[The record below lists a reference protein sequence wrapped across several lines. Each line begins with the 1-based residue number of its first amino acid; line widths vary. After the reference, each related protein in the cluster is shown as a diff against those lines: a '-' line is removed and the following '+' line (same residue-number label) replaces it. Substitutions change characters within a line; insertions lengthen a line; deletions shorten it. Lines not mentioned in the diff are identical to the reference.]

1 MLRVD
6 KIYDFLKIKP
16 SGFAVVLL
24 VACVMIC
31 NTALLCAADRQSVGL
46 VLSGG
51 GAKGIAHIG
60 ALKAFEENGI
70 PIDYVAGTSM
80 GAIVGALYA
89 AGYSPD
95 EMLALI
101 NSRGFS
107 YWSTGRVDETLVYY
121 FNQELP
127 SPTIASIGIKN
138 RNDKSPSVPASL
150 ISPLPMN
157 FAFMDIFA
165 AYTGQCGGDFNQL
178 FVPFRCVASDVA
190 GKHKVVFAS
199 GHLEDA
205 VRASMSFPVV
215 FQPIEIDGTLMYDGG
230 IYDNFPVDVMR
241 GDFHPDIMLGIDVS
255 TQEAHP
261 SQDIVNQLEN
271 MIIQN
276 NDYDL
281 PAKEGVKIH
290 MNLNEFSLL
299 DFQKADEISRIGY
312 ERTMA
317 MMDSIKARVHAR
329 RSVGEVAG
337 RRAAFKRATPAL
349 RFASVKTTGGTA
361 RQNEFIDYL
370 FDHSEEADTFGVN
383 AARDAFY
390 RAVSTGRMR
399 DLKPD
404 ASYDQETGL
413 FDLSL
418 KANVKNDLRV
428 NFGGYLTSS
437 MNSMAFVSAGYHTL
451 SFRSVEA
458 NVSAW
463 IGQSYMAGMVN
474 AGLHLRSGNPSSI
487 TLQGVVSRQRF
498 HESDHL
504 FYRTNVPSYVSNM
517 EGFVKLAYS
526 MAAGRHGK
534 VSFGL
539 GYGYLDN
546 RYYDRTQNPSLIS
559 DKDRCT
565 YSLQQC
571 YADYEYNTLDN
582 RNYPVSG
589 VSVNL
594 SVSGVTGRSRFMPN
608 SSSMNPADDH
618 STWWRVNAEAA
629 KYFDLSRRF
638 SLGAAVNVLA
648 TGRHLIGDYN
658 ASMVSAPAFNPTP
671 ASYNVFNPGLR
682 ANGYCAAGVVPVW
695 KVMTNLQL
703 RGTAYAFM
711 PVRDIRADERGM
723 AVYGDWFPRTTC
735 FAEVAAVYTFPFA
748 SLSVYG
754 NYVSQPRSVW
764 SGGVSFGVFFLA
776 PEFFK

>member
-1 MLRVD
+1 MFEANYISRLVNIVRLR
-6 KIYDFLKIKP
+6 
-16 SGFAVVLL
+16 AVTLCCMVL
-24 VACVMIC
+24 
-31 NTALLCAADRQSVGL
+31 ALFCGSVYSSASRPQSVGL

-60 ALKAFEENGI
+60 VIKAFEENGI
-70 PIDYVAGTSM
+70 PVDYVAGTSM
-80 GAIVGALYA
+80 GAIVGALYV

-107 YWSTGRVDETLVYY
+107 YWSTGKIDENLVYY
-121 FNQELP
+121 FDREEP
-127 SPTIASIGIKN
+127 SPAIFGVGIKS
-138 RNDKSPSVPASL
+138 KSVKQIPVPASL

-165 AYTGQCGGDFNQL
+165 PYTGQCGGDFDRL

-190 GKHKVVFAS
+190 RKHKVVFSS

-205 VRASMSFPVV
+205 VRASMSFPIV
-215 FQPIEIDGTLMYDGG
+215 FQPIEIDGNLMYDGG

-241 GDFHPDIMLGIDVS
+241 DDFHPDIMIGIDVS
-255 TQEAHP
+255 TQDAHP

-281 PAKEGVKIH
+281 PAAEGVKIH
-290 MNLNEFSLL
+290 IDLNEFSLL
-299 DFQKADEISRIGY
+299 DFQKADRISRIGY
-312 ERTMA
+312 YRAMA
-317 MMDSIKARVHAR
+317 MMDSIKARVHSR
-329 RSVGEVAG
+329 REASEVDR
-337 RRAAFKRATPAL
+337 RRAAFRQATPRL
-349 RFASVKTTGGTA
+349 RFRSVSTTGGTR

-370 FDHSEEADTFGVN
+370 FNGGEAADTFGIDH
-383 AARDAFY
+383 ARDAFY

-404 ASYDQETGL
+404 ASYDAASGMY
-413 FDLSL
+413 DLSL
-418 KANVKNDLRV
+418 SANVNNDLRV

-437 MNSMAFVSAGYHTL
+437 MNSMAYLSAGYRTL

-463 IGQSYMAGMVN
+463 IGQSYMAGMLN
-474 AGLHLRSGNPSSI
+474 AGWHLRSDNPSAV
-487 TLQGVVSRQRF
+487 TLQAVVSKQRF

-504 FYRTNVPSYVSNM
+504 FFRTNLPSYVSNM
-517 EGFVKLAYS
+517 EGFVKLGYS

-534 VSFGL
+534 VSAGV

-546 RYYDRTQNPSLIS
+546 RYYDRSQNPALIS
-559 DKDRCT
+559 DKDRCV

-571 YADYEYNTLDN
+571 YVAYDYSTLDN
-582 RNYPVSG
+582 YNYPVSG
-589 VSVNL
+589 MSVRVSAA
-594 SVSGVTGRSRFMPN
+594 GITGRSKFRPN
-608 SSSMNPADDH
+608 TELVSSSDSRN
-618 STWWRVNAEAA
+618 TWWQVSGAAA

-638 SLGAAVNVLA
+638 SLGAAVDLLA
-648 TGRHLIGDYN
+648 TGRPLIGDYN

-682 ANGYCAAGVVPVW
+682 ANGYGAAGVIPVW
-695 KVMTNLQL
+695 KAMTNFQL
-703 RGTAYAFM
+703 RGTAYAFV
-711 PVRDIRADERGM
+711 PARDIKVDDRGM
-723 AVYGDWFPRTTC
+723 AAYGRWFPRVTC
-735 FAEVAAVYTFPFA
+735 FAELAAVYTFPFA
-748 SLSVYG
+748 SLSLYG
-754 NYVSQPRSVW
+754 NYVSSPHGSW

-776 PEFFK
+776 PRFLN